1 MKPLIINTIR
11 QIRIVMT
18 PLNLVVSVAVLLL
31 AIYCNYFAGIKLW
44 PGVYSRYTFFQLLIL
59 FFSFS
64 AAGALLVY
72 NQPELRKADVQKL
85 ILFLLLSSAMFATKI
100 SLPFYQLLNHFSPS
114 LQQAFHQP
122 ASWMGG
128 VVFISA
134 AILLYHK
141 WDHQSWGLYFTK
153 KPGSFSPYLLLLLMM
168 VPLLF
173 FAAAQ
178 PDFQLVYPRSKVLQ
192 IIDQPHWYHYS
203 LFELSYALDFITI
216 ELFFRGF
223 LLAVLSRWLGTRA
236 VLPVALFYFS
246 IHLGKPMLEAFS
258 SFWGGLILGS
268 ISIQTKSI
276 WGGWMVHVGIALL
289 MELLGKLI

>member
-1 MKPLIINTIR
+1 LKPLIINTFR
-11 QIRIVMT
+11 QLRIVIT
-18 PLNLVVSVAVLLL
+18 PLNLLVSVAVLLL

-44 PGVYSRYTFFQLLIL
+44 PGVHSRYTFFQLLTL
-59 FFSFS
+59 FLFFS
-64 AAGALLVY
+64 AAGVLLVFT
-72 NQPELRKADVQKL
+72 QTELRKADVQKL

-128 VVFISA
+128 VVFISIS
-134 AILLYHK
+134 ILLYHK
-141 WDHQSWGLYFTK
+141 WDRQSWGLYFTK
-153 KPGSFSPYLLLLLMM
+153 KPVTFSPYLLLLLLML
-168 VPLLF
+168 PLLF
-173 FAAAQ
+173 FAATQA
-178 PDFQLVYPRSKVLQ
+178 DFQVVYPRSKVLQ
-192 IIDQPHWYHYS
+192 VIDHPQWYHYS
-203 LFELSYALDFITI
+203 LFEFTYALDFITI

-223 LLAVLSRWLGTRA
+223 LLAVLSRWLGARSI
-236 VLPVALFYFS
+236 LPVALFYFS
-246 IHLGKPMLEAFS
+246 IHLGKPLLEAFS

-289 MELLGKLI
+289 MELLGYLI